1 MTLRPYQHL
10 ITDFILAHRRCNVFA
25 SMGLGKTVATLTAL
39 NVLRLRE
46 DSTPVLVIAPPRVA
60 SSTWPE
66 EVAKF
71 PHLQQLRIAIA
82 LGDAAARRRA
92 LQQDADIYCINYENV
107 QWLARFYGERWP
119 FRTVVADEC
128 SKLKGFRLRQGTQR
142 AQVLAKY
149 IHTKVNRYIGLTG
162 TPAPN
167 GLQDL
172 WALLWMVDQGARL
185 GHSFTAFIQR
195 WFLTLQI
202 GSDPHAKRYVPKEN
216 AFEEIQ
222 TKIRDVC
229 LSVDARDYFNVQVP
243 IINVIR
249 VALPAHARR
258 LYKAME
264 KEMMIALECG
274 ANVEAFNAA
283 SKSLKCLQ
291 LANGAMYIDDTCR
304 AWEVVHNVK
313 LDALRDVIEEAAG
326 MPVLVAYHFKSDV
339 ARLQRAFPRGRT
351 LDQQPNTIRDWNAG
365 KIPVLFVH
373 PASAGHG
380 LNLQDGGN
388 ILAFFGHWWDLEQY
402 QQIIERIGPTRQAQA
417 GHKRPVFIHH
427 IVAADTVDELVLAR
441 LESKREVQA
450 LLLEAIKEKHI
461 KNQSNQSMGI
471 LTNE

>member
-1 MTLRPYQHL
+1 M
-10 ITDFILAHRRCNVFA
+10 
-25 SMGLGKTVATLTAL
+25 
-39 NVLRLRE
+39 
-46 DSTPVLVIAPPRVA
+46 
-60 SSTWPE
+60 
-66 EVAKF
+66 
-71 PHLQQLRIAIA
+71 LQA
-82 LGDAAARRRA
+82 
-92 LQQDADIYCINYENV
+92 
-107 QWLARFYGERWP
+107 
-119 FRTVVADEC
+119 
-128 SKLKGFRLRQGTQR
+128 KGFRLRQGTQR

-185 GHSFTAFIQR
+185 GHSFTAFIHR

-229 LSVDARDYFNVQVP
+229 LSVDARDYFNVQAP

-326 MPVLVAYHFKSDV
+326 MPILVAYHFKSDV

-365 KIPVLFVH
+365 KIPCYSSI
-373 PASAGHG
+373 P
-380 LNLQDGGN
+380 
-388 ILAFFGHWWDLEQY
+388 
-402 QQIIERIGPTRQAQA
+402 P
-417 GHKRPVFIHH
+417 
-427 IVAADTVDELVLAR
+427 VLAT
-441 LESKREVQA
+441 A
-450 LLLEAIKEKHI
+450 
-461 KNQSNQSMGI
+461 
-471 LTNE
+471 